1 MYIQQ
6 FYNEGFSVDNL
17 FSFLMLESKPAGIY
31 KILKVVFQCRSVS
44 LKTMEV
50 TWNHYYDIVCKI
62 TSLTGM
68 WPYMKPKLKRFT
80 IILLVISMMTVI
92 IPQINYQL
100 TCEGDLQCIIR
111 AVTSYVMSAIC
122 VVKVCTFQLNTRAIK
137 NLTHHLFEDWKQLKT
152 AEEYEI
158 MKSYAK
164 TGRQYCLIYFVYSCL
179 AVFAFLSMTLIPY
192 SLDIFL
198 PLNESRPVLMPFF
211 ANWFVD
217 FREYFFPI
225 YVHSVVAWELIMSGL
240 VAHDCL
246 IMTFIEHICSIFSVV
261 GSVNVVQIFI
271 DFASNIYFTTVMQ
284 KWKWLAQLLEKLC
297 TVSFFIQMFIVV
309 VALST
314 TMTEVIRMETDGILE
329 STRYAL
335 YSIGQLLHLFFL
347 SFEGQKLID
356 HSLQIREKIYS
367 SLWYNASTKSKKL
380 LVLLMMKG
388 LQPSFISAGK
398 IYIFS
403 LESFAMVLQTSMS
416 YCTILASA

>member
-164 TGRQYCLIYFVYSCL
+164 TGRQYCLIYF
-179 AVFAFLSMTLIPY
+179 
-192 SLDIFL
+192 DIFL

-261 GSVNVVQIFI
+261 GFRFEYLFHNCNAEVEVVNII
-271 DFASNIYFTTVMQ
+271 PNDIYCKRIALLVHTHRQ
-284 KWKWLAQLLEKLC
+284 ALELAQLLEKLC